1 MFYGLHTQRIRTLST
16 LQNAHSE
23 GREASAPLGLLHCV
37 TRPPG
42 RVLARSNLSDETPFL
57 GFHHRGTD
65 YWFRALPFGIDI
77 TPRIFTK
84 LITAAVRL
92 ISEQGIFILAYLD
105 DLLVAAPSASLCAAH
120 LMITLEILSNLG
132 WVVNLR

>member
-1 MFYGLHTQRIRTLST
+1 MFYGLHAQRIRTLST

-37 TRPPG
+37 TRPPE
-42 RVLARSNLSDETPFL
+42 RVLARSNLSDKTPFL
-57 GFHHRGTD
+57 GFSPPGDELLVLDSPLRDKHHTQNLHQTHHGGGSTHLGARDLYPT
-65 YWFRALPFGIDI
+65 
-77 TPRIFTK
+77 
-84 LITAAVRL
+84 
-92 ISEQGIFILAYLD
+92 YLD

>member
-1 MFYGLHTQRIRTLST
+1 MASVLNEFVLCPHFRMLTLKDVKLLLPWGYYTVSLD
-16 LQNAHSE
+16 LQDGYWHVPICPTK
-23 GREASAPLGLLHCV
+23 R
-37 TRPPG
+37 
-42 RVLARSNLSDETPFL
+42 PFL